1 MASLMASVHSDVKL
15 PRTPSTATHRTS
27 AHVVQ
32 LQESTNMAD
41 ARSVA
46 SIELPTDAHPLASAE
61 KTYHP
66 LSLAVIAPL
75 MPASVFGVLARLGLA
90 GLATYDGRSIFP
102 LAYPQALGCLIMGIC
117 LPLKDPISS

>member
-1 MASLMASVHSDVKL
+1 
-15 PRTPSTATHRTS
+15 
-27 AHVVQ
+27 
-32 LQESTNMAD
+32 MAD

-46 SIELPTDAHPLASAE
+46 SIELPTSSMLPQASAE

-66 LSLAVIAPL
+66 FSFAVIAPL
-75 MPASVFGVLARLGLA
+75 MPASVFGVLARLGLD

-102 LAYPQALGCLIMGIC
+102 LAYAQALGCLIMGIC